1 MTQKN
6 SPIRT
11 GLCAFG
17 MSGRVFHAPFLH
29 CLPQFE
35 LAAVVE
41 RHQKKAEALY
51 PEVRSY
57 GSIEELLADDTI
69 SLVVVNTPNVTHYEY
84 VTAALNAGKDVLV
97 EKPFTATVAQAEA
110 LVALA
115 REKQRF
121 LCVYQNRRL
130 DSDFQTVRQVLQQG
144 YLGRLIDI
152 EIHYDRYRPQLN
164 EIKKHKEKPEH
175 GVGLIYDLGAH
186 LVDEA
191 IVLFGKPDA
200 VFAVVQSHRPGSQV
214 DDYMDVKL
222 LYDQFTCSL
231 TSSLLVKEPP
241 AGYTLHGTMGS
252 FIKSRADTQEGELI
266 KGVSPCT
273 PQWGIEPESEW
284 GLLHYMTPE
293 GEQIRK
299 NYPSLPGRYPDFFVQ
314 LAAALQ
320 EGGPTP
326 VALEDSVLNI
336 RIIEAAIQ
344 SSSRREVVRL

>member
-1 MTQKN
+1 MTQEK
-6 SPIRT
+6 SVIRT

-17 MSGRVFHAPFLH
+17 MSGRVFHAPFLD

-41 RHQKKAEALY
+41 RHQKKAAALY
-51 PEVRSY
+51 PDIRSY
-57 GSIEELLADDTI
+57 GTIEEMLGDDTI
-69 SLVVVNTPNVTHYEY
+69 SLVVVNTPNVTHYAY
-84 VTAALNAGKDVLV
+84 VAAALNAGKDVLV

-115 REKQRF
+115 KEKQRF

-130 DSDFQTVRQVLQQG
+130 DSDFQTVRQVVQEG
-144 YLGRLIDI
+144 YLGQLIDA
-152 EIHYDRYRPQLN
+152 EIHYDRYRPALN
-164 EIKKHKEKPEH
+164 EIKKHKETPEH

-231 TSSLLVKEPP
+231 KSSLLVKEPP

-252 FIKSRADTQEGELI
+252 FIKSRADVQEGDLI
-266 KGVSPCT
+266 NGISPCT
-273 PQWGIEPESEW
+273 PGWGLEPESEW
-284 GLLHYMTPE
+284 GLLHYDTADGQQMRE
-293 GEQIRK
+293 H
-299 NYPSLPGRYPDFFVQ
+299 YASLRGRYPDFFVQ

-320 EGGPTP
+320 QGSPPP

-336 RIIEAAIQ
+336 RIIEAALA
-344 SSSRREVVRL
+344 SSRRREVVRL